1 MSYTITQ
8 YSKNQAKK
16 LGVIIKPSTRKGKK
30 IDVFK
35 KVKDKKSGKM
45 VLKKLASIGAIGYGD
60 FPTFTKT
67 KGKDFANKKRKAY
80 KARHEKDRHKAGS
93 AGFYADKILW

>member
-1 MSYTITQ
+1 MSYTITK

-16 LGVIIKPSTRKGKK
+16 LKVIIKPSSRKGKK

-67 KGKDFANKKRKAY
+67 KGKVFADKRRKAY
-80 KARHEKDRHKAGS
+80 KKRHEKDRHKVGS
-93 AGFYADKILW
+93 AGYYADKILW